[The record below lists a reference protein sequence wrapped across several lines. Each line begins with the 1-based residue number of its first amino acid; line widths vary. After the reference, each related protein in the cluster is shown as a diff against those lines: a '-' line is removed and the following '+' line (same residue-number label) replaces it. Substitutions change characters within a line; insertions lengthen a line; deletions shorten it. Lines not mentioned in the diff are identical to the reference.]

1 MSNGLP
7 KFCLRV
13 TFDILLD
20 DQGEVPALSA
30 ALQDIGAHIASETNL
45 PVLVVGDIL
54 TNRDHAPQPASEPA
68 PSKEASPL
76 N

>member
-20 DQGEVPALSA
+20 NRDEVPALA
-30 ALQDIGAHIASETNL
+30 GALQDIGAHIATETKL
-45 PVLVVGDIL
+45 PVLVVGDVL
-54 TNRDHAPQPASEPA
+54 TNRDHAPTPVSEPA

>member
-20 DQGEVPALSA
+20 DRDEVPALA
-30 ALQDIGAHIASETNL
+30 GALQDIGAHIASETNL
-45 PVLVVGDIL
+45 PVLVVGDVL
-54 TNRDHAPQPASEPA
+54 TNREHTEPSASAPAV
-68 PSKEASPL
+68 SKEASPL